1 MIKKSEDKME
11 QKYLDKLEF
20 NKVLEML
27 EEYSVTY
34 LGKEM
39 IRNLKPSFD

>member
-1 MIKKSEDKME
+1 ME

-27 EEYSVTY
+27 ENYAVTY
-34 LGKEM
+34 LGKE
-39 IRNLKPSFD
+39 IVS